1 MSCPRQARR
10 HVHDS
15 LDMPMKIIRLR
26 LTRCLCIVF
35 LLLLAACGGSGG
47 GDNQPSASMTWDEG
61 HWNEVNWQ

>member
-1 MSCPRQARR
+1 
-10 HVHDS
+10 
-15 LDMPMKIIRLR
+15 MPMKIIRLR